1 MQRLTFI
8 FESIFTLDIENETT
22 HGTNHSSATTELK
35 ICSTKREAIIS
46 QYLVRDERSKNTST
60 HARSPPISDNP
71 YEVISDI
78 RIMLAEQ
85 YTTNAREDDFDAKP
99 NDKYNQGE
107 GNVAWGG
114 INKELY
120 SLQVTIQN

>member
-8 FESIFTLDIENETT
+8 FESIFTLDSENETT

-60 HARSPPISDNP
+60 HARSPLISDNP

-99 NDKYNQGE
+99 NDKDNQGE

>member
-1 MQRLTFI
+1 
-8 FESIFTLDIENETT
+8 
-22 HGTNHSSATTELK
+22 
-35 ICSTKREAIIS
+35 
-46 QYLVRDERSKNTST
+46 
-60 HARSPPISDNP
+60 
-71 YEVISDI
+71 
-78 RIMLAEQ
+78 MLAEQ